1 MTDGELPVTRPVIR
15 RFEAGEWKQYRAL
28 RLEMLEDAPTAYVE
42 TLDSAREQTDRQWQ
56 ERAALMAASGC
67 VSLVAGDAAE
77 PADSPHSASPLLA
90 GGVPAEVKVPAGED
104 LAAARLRALMRV
116 VPKVPQDPDRPRQ
129 AVLLS
134 VYVGPEL
141 RGSGLA
147 DEMLRRAIAG
157 ARDELGAVV
166 LELGVHEANGRAQ
179 AFYSRHG
186 FKDTGRREPYPLD
199 PDRSEIIMELP
210 LDAPCALE
218 APEATEAPAE
228 YS

>member
-1 MTDGELPVTRPVIR
+1 MTEGELPVTRTRIR
-15 RFEAGEWKQYRAL
+15 RFEAGEWKRYRDL

-42 TLDSAREQTDRQWQ
+42 SLDAAREQTDGQWQ
-56 ERAALMAASGC
+56 ERAALMAAADC

-77 PADSPHSASPLLA
+77 PADSPHSASTP
-90 GGVPAEVKVPAGED
+90 PAGED
-104 LAAARLRALMRV
+104 PAGGRLRALMRV
-116 VPKVPQDPDRPRQ
+116 VPKVPQDPERPRQ
-129 AVLLS
+129 ALLLS
-134 VYVGPEL
+134 VYVAPEL

-147 DEMLRRAIAG
+147 DAMLLQAIGG
-157 ARDELGAVV
+157 ARDELGAGM

-210 LDAPCALE
+210 LDAPG
-218 APEATEAPAE
+218 APGAPNAP
-228 YS
+228 